1 MKKTININLGG
12 QPFIIDEPA
21 FDMLHHYFESLKQKF
36 ANENE
41 QKEIIADIESRIA
54 ELFTQR
60 LGKTRA
66 VVGEEDVVYVTTVMG
81 RPEDIAGESDTG
93 SSASDAKKPAAS
105 TTAPLSGK
113 VEKKLFRDPD
123 NKKVGGVI
131 SGLCYY
137 FGWGDPTWIRIAL
150 VGVLAI
156 SIFLKIGLGF
166 PLAVIYLILLIVVPE
181 ATTSAEKLQMRGE
194 PVTIQNIEKEVRE
207 AMNTAGNSMTNLLRD
222 DKVRT
227 GLTTATRAFAKIFLI
242 FVLLFCIGSLVVL
255 AMVCLGLSIFSTAS
269 LADLTNLFVSSRHMI
284 TMFNVGLFLAVGVPL
299 ISIMYDSIRYL
310 TDSSAKNP
318 ILKRVLWAG
327 WFIGLVLL
335 SFSSYSILKDFAASD
350 TVQDKVQLVNPG
362 GGTLKVQLADTLG
375 HFISVGKDAED
386 DGTSFTLMAGMG
398 TTEYGYS
405 FSDVKLEVVPSPDSN
420 YYVERVAFSKG
431 ANFADASKNIKMIK
445 YRFSQSDSLLNL
457 DSRFELP
464 KDGKWRNQHIKIRIY
479 VPEGKRLTFAA
490 NVDEMEVNVKSEDY
504 TDDGEVSGK
513 ILQVEQGK
521 LKCINCK
528 ERMISDEENAIPE
541 PPEAPEAPEAPQS
554 PNGHFRIQANGDSD
568 DLKDFT
574 VDINDKGMEVKGKN
588 SKNQNVHVQ
597 VNEHHMSVSKTDSS
611 GKKLK

>member
-21 FDMLHHYFESLKQKF
+21 FDILHHYFESLKQKF

-41 QKEIIADIESRIA
+41 QREIIADIESRIA

-60 LGKTRA
+60 LGKARS
-66 VVGEEDVVYVTTVMG
+66 VVSEEDVVYVTTLMG
-81 RPEDIAGESDTG
+81 RPEDIAGESDAG
-93 SSASDAKKPAAS
+93 SSASDAKKATTS
-105 TTAPLSGK
+105 TTSPISGK

-150 VGVLAI
+150 VGILAI
-156 SIFLKIGLGF
+156 SIFLKIGVGF
-166 PLAVIYLILLIVVPE
+166 PMAVIYLILLIVVPE

-207 AMNTAGNSMTNLLRD
+207 AMNTAGNSMNTLLRD
-222 DKVRT
+222 DKVRN
-227 GLTTATRAFAKIFLI
+227 GVTTVARGFSKVILV
-242 FVLLFCIGSLVVL
+242 FVLLFCVLSLIVL
-255 AMVCLGLSIFSTAS
+255 GMVCLGLSIFSTAS
-269 LADLTNLFVSSRHMI
+269 LADLTSLFVSSRHMI
-284 TMFNVGLFLAVGVPL
+284 TMFNIGLFMAVGVPL

-310 TDSSAKNP
+310 TDSNAKNP
-318 ILKRVLWAG
+318 ILKKVLWGG
-327 WFIGLVLL
+327 WFIGLLL
-335 SFSSYSILKDFAASD
+335 LGFSSWDILKDFAASD
-350 TVQDKVQLVNPG
+350 TVQDKVQLVTPRN
-362 GGTLKVQLADTLG
+362 GTLRVQLADTLG
-375 HFISVGKDAED
+375 HIISVHD
-386 DGTSFTLMAGMG
+386 DDENSSSDFNFVVGMS
-398 TTEYGYS
+398 TTDYGYS

-479 VPEGKRLTFAA
+479 VPEGKRLTFAR
-490 NVDEMEVNVKSEDY
+490 NVDEMEVNVKSDDY

-513 ILQVEQGK
+513 ILQVEQGR
-521 LKCINCK
+521 LKCTNCR
-528 ERMISDEENAIPE
+528 ERMISDEEGNIPE
-541 PPEAPEAPEAPQS
+541 PPEAPEAPGAPDDQ
-554 PNGHFRIQANGDSD
+554 FRIQANGDSD
-568 DLKDFT
+568 DLKDVT
-574 VDINDKGMEVKGKN
+574 VNINEKGMEVRGRN
-588 SKNQNVHVQ
+588 AKNQNIHVQ
-597 VNEHHMSVSKTDSS
+597 VNEHKMSVSKTDSV
-611 GKKLK
+611 GRRVK

>member
-21 FDMLHHYFESLKQKF
+21 FDILHHYFESLKQKF

-60 LGKTRA
+60 LGKNRA
-66 VVGEEDVVYVTTVMG
+66 VVAEEDVVYVTTLMG
-81 RPEDIAGESDTG
+81 RPEDIAGEPDSG
-93 SSASDAKKPAAS
+93 SPAPGAQHTS
-105 TTAPLSGK
+105 TATTAVSGK

-123 NKKVGGVI
+123 NKKVGGII

-156 SIFLKIGLGF
+156 SIFFKIGIGF
-166 PLAVIYLILLIVVPE
+166 PIAVIYLILLIVVPE

-207 AMNTAGNSMTNLLRD
+207 AMNTAGHSVNTLLRD
-222 DKVRT
+222 DKVKN
-227 GLTTATRAFAKIFLI
+227 GVTTAARAFSKIILV
-242 FVLLFCIGSLVVL
+242 FVLLFCVL
-255 AMVCLGLSIFSTAS
+255 SMIVLGMVCLGLSIFSTAS
-269 LADLTNLFVSSRHMI
+269 LTDLTRLFVSSRHMI
-284 TMFNVGLFLAVGVPL
+284 TMFNIGLFLAVGIPL
-299 ISIMYDSIRYL
+299 VSIMYDSIRYL
-310 TDSSAKNP
+310 TDSNAKNP
-318 ILKRVLWAG
+318 ALKKGLWAG

-335 SFSSYSILKDFAASD
+335 GFSSWSILKDFAASD
-350 TVQDKVQLVNPG
+350 TVQDKVQLVSPAS
-362 GGTLKVQLADTLG
+362 GTLRVQLADTLG

-386 DGTSFTLMAGMG
+386 DGASFAMIGGMS

-405 FSDVKLEVVPSPDSN
+405 FSDVKLEIVPSPDSN

-479 VPEGKRLTFAA
+479 VPEGKRLTFAP
-490 NVDEMEVNVKSEDY
+490 NVDEMEVNVKGDDY

-513 ILQVEQGK
+513 VLEVERGK
-521 LKCINCK
+521 LKCTNCR
-528 ERMISDEENAIPE
+528 ERIISDEEGVLPE
-541 PPEAPEAPEAPQS
+541 PPEAPEAPES
-554 PNGHFRIQANGDSD
+554 PGANEHFKVSANGDSD
-568 DLKDFT
+568 ELKNFT
-574 VDINDKGMEVKGKN
+574 VDISDKGMEVRGKN
-588 SKNQNVHVQ
+588 HKNQNVHVQ
-597 VNEHHMSVSKTDSS
+597 VNEHKISVSKTDSAGRS
-611 GKKLK
+611 IK

>member
-21 FDMLHHYFESLKQKF
+21 FDILHHYFESLKQKF
-36 ANENE
+36 VNENE

-60 LGKTRA
+60 LGKNRA
-66 VVGEEDVVYVTTVMG
+66 VVSEEDVVYVTTLMG
-81 RPEDIAGESDTG
+81 RPEDIAGEPDMPAGT
-93 SSASDAKKPAAS
+93 DKKAGATSGPI
-105 TTAPLSGK
+105 SGK

-150 VGVLAI
+150 VGILAI
-156 SIFLKIGLGF
+156 SMFFKIGVGF
-166 PLAVIYLILLIVVPE
+166 PIAVIYLILLIVVPE

-207 AMNTAGNSMTNLLRD
+207 AMSTAGNSMNNLLRD
-222 DKVRT
+222 DKVRN
-227 GLTTATRAFAKIFLI
+227 GVTTAARGFSKVILV
-242 FVLLFCIGSLVVL
+242 FVLLFCVLSLIVL
-255 AMVCLGLSIFSTAS
+255 GMVCLGLSIFSTAS
-269 LADLTNLFVSSRHMI
+269 LADLTSLFVSSRHMI
-284 TMFNVGLFLAVGVPL
+284 TMFNVGLFLAVGIPL

-310 TDSSAKNP
+310 TDSNAKNP
-318 ILKRVLWAG
+318 IMKKVLWGG
-327 WFIGLVLL
+327 WFIGLLL
-335 SFSSYSILKDFAASD
+335 LGFSSWSILKDFAASD
-350 TVQDKVQLVNPG
+350 TVQDKVQLVNPS
-362 GGTLKVQLADTLG
+362 GGTLRVQLADTLG

-386 DGTSFTLMAGMG
+386 DGASFTMMGGMS

-479 VPEGKRLTFAA
+479 VPEGKRLTFAS
-490 NVDEMEVNVKSEDY
+490 NVDEMEVNVKSDDY

-521 LKCINCK
+521 LKCTNCK
-528 ERMISDEENAIPE
+528 ERMISDEEGDLPE
-541 PPEAPEAPEAPQS
+541 PPEAPEAPVAPGDHFKVQS
-554 PNGHFRIQANGDSD
+554 GKDSD
-568 DLKDFT
+568 ELKDFT
-574 VDINDKGMEVKGKN
+574 VNINEKGMEVRGKN
-588 SKNQNVHVQ
+588 AKNQNVHVEI
-597 VNEHHMSVSKTDSS
+597 NNHKMSVSKTDSS
-611 GKKLK
+611 GRSVK